1 MTRAN
6 NFGVAVAGGGD
17 QSKRSEND
25 FYGTPPEPTEAVLQH
40 YIDVIPRVVA
50 ELSCGKGHMSRVIAA
65 NGFTVLSADKF
76 HRGYGWGGVDF
87 LTLPELPCWRR
98 MGLIMNPPFNLAD
111 EFISQA
117 HRLGFPFIAMY
128 LKSTYWNAAK
138 RYALWERYP
147 PKACHPLTW
156 RVDFTGGGN
165 ATMDCQWVI
174 WGDMV
179 PVSNEPLR
187 RPK

>member
-1 MTRAN
+1 
-6 NFGVAVAGGGD
+6 VAEKKNIGGLMAGGLAVSHPD
-17 QSKRSEND
+17 H
-25 FYGTPPEPTEAVLQH
+25 FYPTPPEPTEALLQY
-40 YIDVIPRVVA
+40 YIDVIPRHVLEPA
-50 ELSCGKGHMSRVIAA
+50 CGNGAMSRVIAA
-65 NGFTVLSADKF
+65 HGFTVLSSDKF
-76 HRGYGWGGVDF
+76 HRGYGWGGMDF
-87 LTLPELPCWRR
+87 LGLPDSSAWKK
-98 MGLIMNPPFNLAD
+98 MALITNPPFFAAD

-138 RYALWERYP
+138 RYALWEKHP

-187 RPK
+187 RSKA

>member
-1 MTRAN
+1 MASRKN

-25 FYGTPPEPTEAVLQH
+25 FYGTPPEPTISLLQH

-50 ELSCGKGHMSRVIAA
+50 ELSCGQGHMSRVIAA
-65 NGFTVLSADKF
+65 HGHTVLSSDRF
-76 HRGYGWGGVDF
+76 HRGYGFGGIDF
-87 LTLPELPCWRR
+87 LTLPEIPAWRK
-98 MGLIMNPPFNLAD
+98 MGLIMNPPFFLAD
-111 EFISQA
+111 EFIAQA
-117 HRLGFPFIAMY
+117 HRLGFPFIAMF

-138 RYALWERYP
+138 RYDLWKNQP

-165 ATMDCQWVI
+165 ATMDCQWVV
-174 WGDMV
+174 WGDSV
-179 PVSNEPLR
+179 TLSNEPLR
-187 RPK
+187 RP